1 MAWADIF
8 SKIAEKKPI
17 IHCITNIVTVNDC
30 ANVLLAIGASPV
42 MAHHEMEV
50 KEITSGSDALVCNMG
65 AIENFEAMLIAGRK
79 ADSLGHPVVID
90 PVGVASSSYRRSLC
104 LKLIEECHP
113 TCIRGNV
120 SEIKALALDE
130 TISKGVDAKMGKA
143 YPMIC

>member
-50 KEITSGSDALVCNMG
+50 KEILPEVMHWC
-65 AIENFEAMLIAGRK
+65 AIWVRLRI
-79 ADSLGHPVVID
+79 
-90 PVGVASSSYRRSLC
+90 
-104 LKLIEECHP
+104 LKQC
-113 TCIRGNV
+113 
-120 SEIKALALDE
+120 
-130 TISKGVDAKMGKA
+130 
-143 YPMIC
+143 

>member
-65 AIENFEAMLIAGRK
+65 AVENFEAMLIAGKSEFAGTSRG
-79 ADSLGHPVVID
+79 DRPGGCCIFFLQTQPV
-90 PVGVASSSYRRSLC
+90 PETYRRMSSHMYKGQC
-104 LKLIEECHP
+104 F
-113 TCIRGNV
+113 GN
-120 SEIKALALDE
+120 
-130 TISKGVDAKMGKA
+130 
-143 YPMIC
+143 